1 MKDAEAKI
9 QRVSKKFSGNVLDQ
23 QYHNEKTARL
33 SSQALRDR
41 EAGGAAYV

>member
-1 MKDAEAKI
+1 MKGGEAKI

-23 QYHNEKTARL
+23 QCHNEKTVRL

-41 EAGGAAYV
+41 EAWGTAYV